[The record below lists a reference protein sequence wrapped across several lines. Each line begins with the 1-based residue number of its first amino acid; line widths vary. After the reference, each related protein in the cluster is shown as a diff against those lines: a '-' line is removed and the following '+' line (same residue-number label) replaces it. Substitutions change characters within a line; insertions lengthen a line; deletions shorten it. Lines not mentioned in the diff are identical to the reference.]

1 MRTTLNKDYMILEL
15 MENTTAVMCEPTL
28 PIIAHY
34 KLPNTC
40 FSSIFWL
47 FELVNT
53 PCMDTFSLP
62 VILSLVLSEK
72 YCTKTIEKVNYI

>member
-1 MRTTLNKDYMILEL
+1 MK
-15 MENTTAVMCEPTL
+15 NTTAVTYAPTL

-40 FSSIFWL
+40 FSGIFWL
-47 FELVNT
+47 FELVNP
-53 PCMDTFSLP
+53 PCMDPLSLP

-72 YCTKTIEKVNYI
+72 TVQKL